1 MKPSTAL
8 QIHGSDIRRIVL
20 RNGALNPRVF
30 GSASRGDDVEG
41 SDLDILVDP
50 IQGKTTLYCLAS
62 IQIEIEELTGIK
74 TEVLTPNTL
83 HERFRYDAL
92 VTARP
97 I

>member
-8 QIHGSDIRRIVL
+8 QIHSVGIRRIVM
-20 RNGALNPRVF
+20 NNDAQNPRVF
-30 GSASRGDDVEG
+30 GSTLRGDDADG

-50 IQGKTTLYCLAS
+50 IQGKTTLYSLAS

-74 TEVLTPNTL
+74 TEVLTPNAL
-83 HERFRYDAL
+83 HERFRNHAL
-92 VTARP
+92 ANARP